1 MKKDCIH
8 CGLPFELYEKGYLF
22 VQSEK
27 EHRKF
32 TRVNGHWLIKEYKS
46 VGELESL
53 LNELIVRFQDN
64 GIQAGIAESAVRPLM
79 TFDLSTLISRIQK
92 RETVKLINHGRLVSY
107 LQPIISL
114 KNDGQIY
121 GYESLLRTETP
132 ELITPGELFG
142 TANETGLLSLLD
154 KRARE
159 AAIKAKKEKIPPGIK
174 SFINFLPSTIY
185 NPAYCMQHTFRL
197 VEKYQIDP
205 DDLVFEV
212 VESEK
217 IEDIQH
223 LRSVLSTYKKQ
234 GMKVALDDVGTGFST
249 LEVLELL
256 NPDYVKIDRQYI
268 DYCDQ
273 DAYNQEFLG
282 RVIELAKKLEITVL
296 AEGIER
302 QEELDY
308 CRKNGIDL
316 AQGFFI
322 GKPSLHAE
330 KAVIKN

>member
-8 CGLPFELYEKGYLF
+8 CGLPFDLYEQGYFF
-22 VQSEK
+22 VQIEK
-27 EHRKF
+27 EHREF
-32 TRVNGHWLIKEYKS
+32 TRANDNWIIKEYKS
-46 VGELESL
+46 VMELESL
-53 LNELIVRFQDN
+53 LIEAMDRFQNN
-64 GIQAGIAESAVRPLM
+64 GIQAGIAETADSPVL
-79 TFDLSTLISRIQK
+79 TFNISTLISRVQK
-92 RETVKLINHGRLVSY
+92 RETVKLINHGRLVSF
-107 LQPIISL
+107 LQPIINL

-121 GYESLLRTETP
+121 GYESLLRTEAP
-132 ELITPGELFG
+132 VLITPGELFG

-185 NPAYCMQHTFRL
+185 NPAYCLQHTFSL

-223 LRSVLSTYKKQ
+223 LRKVLSTYKKQ

-268 DYCDQ
+268 NYCDQ

-316 AQGFFI
+316 AQGFYI
-322 GKPSLHAE
+322 GKPSLNAE
-330 KAVIKN
+330 NAIN